1 MKARNLPAM
10 IARKPRLELES
21 LARSYTKTA
30 IRTLA
35 GIMNDEGMAPL
46 ARLAAAQALLD
57 RGWGRPRPAETH
69 TLDNGCSQPFTK
81 VVHEIVHV
89 TKTAEEFAA
98 ERKTAEEFAA
108 EDAPA
113 GPDPSNFKK

>member
-35 GIMNDEGMAPL
+35 GIMNEEGMAPL
-46 ARLAAAQALLD
+46 ARLAAAKNSTRTRLGPAPACRNPYAGQRLLAAVHE
-57 RGWGRPRPAETH
+57 GRP
-69 TLDNGCSQPFTK
+69 
-81 VVHEIVHV
+81 
-89 TKTAEEFAA
+89 
-98 ERKTAEEFAA
+98 
-108 EDAPA
+108 
-113 GPDPSNFKK
+113 

>member
-10 IARKPRLELES
+10 TARKPRLELES

-30 IRTLA
+30 IRALA
-35 GIMNDEGMAPL
+35 GIMNEESVTPMT
-46 ARLAAAQALLD
+46 RLAAAQALLD